1 MSRTGAL
8 VWFCLISS
16 LQKLL
21 STDSCHTSR
30 RSMLPKSSTASVRW
44 PIGWWGRSSLMSR
57 REATFRRKSISLTA
71 QILLIQMMTRWWD
84 RLNGFRTL
92 EADLMP
98 IWQQGTQEVWVRY
111 YKGRQDLRSVAVRGS
126 DQVEA
131 ISQDPN
137 RSRAQEHQV
146 TPCVPL
152 VCRLVNSLGSW
163 FMKEELKLVRKL
175 LQPSTK

>member
-1 MSRTGAL
+1 
-8 VWFCLISS
+8 
-16 LQKLL
+16 
-21 STDSCHTSR
+21 
-30 RSMLPKSSTASVRW
+30 
-44 PIGWWGRSSLMSR
+44 MSR
-57 REATFRRKSISLTA
+57 REVTFRRKL
-71 QILLIQMMTRWWD
+71 ILLIAQISPIPMMTRWWD

-137 RSRAQEHQV
+137 RSRAEKHKVLQV
-146 TPCVPL
+146 AQC
-152 VCRLVNSLGSW
+152 NFS
-163 FMKEELKLVRKL
+163 
-175 LQPSTK
+175 